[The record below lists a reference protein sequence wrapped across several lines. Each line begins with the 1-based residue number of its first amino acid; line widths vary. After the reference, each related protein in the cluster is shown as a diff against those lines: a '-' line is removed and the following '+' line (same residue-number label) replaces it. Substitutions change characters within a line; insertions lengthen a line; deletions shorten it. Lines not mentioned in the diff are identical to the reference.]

1 MYWGQEGLEVGGSK
15 RLWAP
20 SRCWHRRVGT
30 GYVLLMTACV
40 RGVPSF
46 VFSKFTLK
54 GFIKSFVQM
63 AQDHIS
69 LLTLCS
75 WVL

>member
-1 MYWGQEGLEVGGSK
+1 MYWGQEGKEPGG
-15 RLWAP
+15 REQVCGPRGQRGALGA
-20 SRCWHRRVGT
+20 
-30 GYVLLMTACV
+30 LLTAAA
-40 RGVPSF
+40 RAWGFLPSF
-46 VFSKFTLK
+46 VFCKLTLK

-63 AQDHIS
+63 AQDRVS